1 MDLCEESKVKYAEF
15 EEKIQKLEKKVLGS
29 ISHDYFMDAEKMFM
43 LFQKFVDDE
52 NLYSDQML
60 YFIRAEHLN
69 LINLRK
75 EFVKNAKQ

>member
-1 MDLCEESKVKYAEF
+1 
-15 EEKIQKLEKKVLGS
+15 
-29 ISHDYFMDAEKMFM
+29 MDAEKMFM

-75 EFVKNAKQ
+75 EFVKNATQYIKKERTTAKMIKSMDNVAAIKEETLSESTQKVG

>member
-1 MDLCEESKVKYAEF
+1 MD
-15 EEKIQKLEKKVLGS
+15 
-29 ISHDYFMDAEKMFM
+29 DEKMFM

-75 EFVKNAKQ
+75 EFVKNAKQYIKKERTTAKMIKSMDNVAAIKEETLSESTQKVG

>member
-1 MDLCEESKVKYAEF
+1 MD
-15 EEKIQKLEKKVLGS
+15 
-29 ISHDYFMDAEKMFM
+29 DEKMFM